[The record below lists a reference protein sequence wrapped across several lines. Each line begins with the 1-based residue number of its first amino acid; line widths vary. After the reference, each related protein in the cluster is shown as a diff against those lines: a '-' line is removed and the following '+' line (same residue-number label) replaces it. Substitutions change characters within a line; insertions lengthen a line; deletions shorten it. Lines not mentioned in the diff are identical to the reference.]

1 MKKHHYAVA
10 LGLLGLTILGG
21 CAQQAGKLVEGVGQ
35 KLAEGAKSVR
45 DWAATGALL
54 QNRAGLLAFADKSYV
69 GDEYLETIIAAIES
83 GDGEPVCDLFSP
95 HAKEKIENL
104 KDEVEALLAF
114 FDGPV
119 DTHEQRGTT
128 DSLSTGKA
136 GKVWDWRFSYTVT
149 TSGSVYCVRIYAFT
163 DDDTD
168 ADNIGVYKIEVLNE
182 EEDSSFVI
190 E

>member
-1 MKKHHYAVA
+1 MKKHHYAIA
-10 LGLLGLTILGG
+10 LGLLGLTVLGG
-21 CAQQAGKLVEGVGQ
+21 CAQAGKLVEGVGQ

-45 DWAATGALL
+45 DWAATGALF
-54 QNRAGLLAFADKSYV
+54 QDRASLLALADKSYV
-69 GDEYLETIIAAIES
+69 GDEYLETIIAATES
-83 GDGEPVCDLFSP
+83 GDGEPVYELFSP
-95 HAKEKIENL
+95 HAKEEIEDL
-104 KDEVEALLAF
+104 RDEVEALLAF

-119 DTHEQRGTT
+119 DTHEQRGST

-136 GKVWDWRFSYTVT
+136 GTVWKWRFSYTVT
-149 TSGSVYCVRIYAFT
+149 TSGSVYRVRIYAFT

-182 EEDSSFVI
+182 KEGSSFVI